1 MKYILGKY
9 IEEMFVFKYIDGKWT
24 LIDLVYDFP
33 KYKIVYNKLGANK
46 YYYLNEDNLIM
57 TNYLKKI
64 IIKNDKKFNL
74 IEQYEL
80 DKYYFD
86 NNYNNDNSKLYKLL
100 NNIYNSE
107 KIKEI
112 EL

>member
-9 IEEMFVFKYIDGKWT
+9 IDEMFVFKYIDGKWT
-24 LIDLVYDFP
+24 LIDLVDDFP

-46 YYYLNEDNLIM
+46 YYYLNEDNLII
-57 TNYLKKI
+57 TNYLKNI
-64 IIKNDKKFNL
+64 IRKNNIKYHL
-74 IEQYEL
+74 AEQYDL
-80 DKYYFD
+80 DKYYFN

-100 NNIYNSE
+100 NNIHNSE
-107 KIKEI
+107 KNKEI

>member
-9 IEEMFVFKYIDGKWT
+9 IDEMFVFKYIDGRWT
-24 LIDLVYDFP
+24 LIDLVEDFP
-33 KYKIVYNKLGANK
+33 KYKIVYNKVGTDK
-46 YYYLNEDNLIM
+46 YYYLNENNLIM

>member
-9 IEEMFVFKYIDGKWT
+9 IEEMFVFKYNDGKWT
-24 LIDLVYDFP
+24 LIDLVEDFP
-33 KYKIVYNKLGANK
+33 KYKIVYNKLGVNK
-46 YYYLNEDNLIM
+46 YYYLNENNLIM

-64 IIKNDKKFNL
+64 IRKNDKKFNL

-107 KIKEI
+107 KLSEI